1 MSLNVEVAI
10 VNAFVDGEAGGNP
23 AGIVLAAER
32 FSAEQKQG
40 IAAAVGLSET
50 AFVSPSKIA
59 DVKLEFFT
67 PVRQIPHCGHATIA
81 TFAYLRQLGNIRA
94 ARSSKETID
103 GTREIVLEDDKAFME
118 QTEPRYADLSPEDRG
133 ALPAILGL
141 DEGDLFPDIPAQA
154 VNTGVGFL
162 VVPVRDAATVKR
174 AKPDQKAVE
183 ALSERLDL
191 VGLYLFSR
199 ETRIEGR
206 DAGARMFAPRFG
218 IPEESA
224 TGMAAGPLACFLHDR
239 MKANKDQLVIE
250 QGHLMEPPSPS
261 AITVR
266 LFRKDG
272 RIRKLMAGGRARRM
286 ETRTVEI

>member
-1 MSLNVEVAI
+1 MTLNVEVAI

-23 AGIVLAAER
+23 AGIVLETER
-32 FSAEQKQG
+32 FRDQEKQR

-50 AFVSPSKIA
+50 AFVSPSEIA
-59 DVKLEFFT
+59 DIKLDFFT
-67 PVRQIPHCGHATIA
+67 PVRQIPHCGHATVA
-81 TFAYLRQLGNIRA
+81 AFAYLRQLGHIRA

-103 GTREIVLEDDKAFME
+103 GTREIVLEDDMAFME
-118 QTEPRYADLSPEDRG
+118 QTEPRYGDLSPEDRA
-133 ALPAILGL
+133 ALPAIVGL
-141 DEGDLFPDIPAQA
+141 EEGNFFPDVSAQ
-154 VNTGVGFL
+154 VVGTGVGFL
-162 VVPVRDAATVKR
+162 IVPVRDAGAVRR

-239 MKANKDQLVIE
+239 MGVDKDQLVIE

>member
-23 AGIVLAAER
+23 AGIVLEAER
-32 FSAEQKQG
+32 FSAEEKQR
-40 IAAAVGLSET
+40 IAASVGLSET
-50 AFVSPSKIA
+50 AFVSPSEIA
-59 DVKLEFFT
+59 DIKLEFFT
-67 PVRQIPHCGHATIA
+67 PTRQIPHCGHATIA

-118 QTEPRYADLSPEDRG
+118 QTEPRYADLPPEDRA

-141 DEGDLFPDIPAQA
+141 DPGDFFPDVAAQV
-154 VNTGVGFL
+154 VNTGLGFL
-162 VVPVRDAATVKR
+162 VVPVRDAAAVRR
-174 AKPDQKAVE
+174 AKPDQKAAE

-239 MKANKDQLVIE
+239 MRVDKDQMVIE